1 MTDSS
6 RTKRF
11 REKYRFTGTVRLIE
25 ARDKALALADLER
38 LGTEIQVLT
47 IDDLHKLR
55 EILSRSKERLN
66 VQGYRE
72 EDMIW

>member
-25 ARDKALALADLER
+25 IIYSLDHLRVLNLPINRHRWQSVAALFTKQKRSAK
-38 LGTEIQVLT
+38 EI
-47 IDDLHKLR
+47 
-55 EILSRSKERLN
+55 
-66 VQGYRE
+66 
-72 EDMIW
+72 M